1 MSAALEPERFPGA
14 RGVWRGLASTLSG
27 LAFIVLRPRS
37 WPRAIVP
44 AAVASALFTL
54 FAGGGAWAAW
64 RATASQRESV
74 PGYFLAAALV
84 LVAVAVAGVLALSL
98 AQPLAG
104 FALDDLSR
112 EREVTMGGVARADED
127 SFWDTAWRSLRVT
140 MTGLLVGGP
149 LIVALAVVSLVVPPA
164 AVVAVPLKF
173 VVSALV
179 VAWDLLDYPF
189 GLRRMRVR
197 ERLAWMR
204 ANLGAVLL
212 FGLTA
217 AGLLLI
223 PVVGLLM
230 LPCGVAAATEL
241 VVRVERGNV
250 TPR

>member
-1 MSAALEPERFPGA
+1 MSAALEPERFAGA
-14 RGVWRGLASTLSG
+14 QGVWRGLASTVSG
-27 LAFIVLRPRS
+27 LGFIVLRPRS
-37 WPRAIVP
+37 WPKAIVP
-44 AAVASALFTL
+44 AVVASALFAL
-54 FAGGGAWAAW
+54 FAGGGVWAAW
-64 RATASQRESV
+64 RATASQRDSV
-74 PGYFLAAALV
+74 PGYLLAVALV

-112 EREVTMGGVARADED
+112 EREVTMGGLARADED

-140 MTGLLVGGP
+140 MAGLLVGGP
-149 LIVALAVVSLVVPPA
+149 VLVALALLSLLVPPA
-164 AVVAVPLKF
+164 AIVTVPLKIA
-173 VVSALV
+173 VSALV

-204 ANLGAVLL
+204 QNLSAVLL

-223 PVVGLLM
+223 PVLGLLM
-230 LPCGVAAATEL
+230 LPCGVAGATEL
-241 VVRVERGNV
+241 VVRVERGKL
-250 TPR
+250 PSR